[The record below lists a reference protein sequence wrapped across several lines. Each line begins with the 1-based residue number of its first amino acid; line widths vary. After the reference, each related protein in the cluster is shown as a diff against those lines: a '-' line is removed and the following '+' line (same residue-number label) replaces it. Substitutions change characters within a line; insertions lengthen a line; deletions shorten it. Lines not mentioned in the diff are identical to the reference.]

1 MTHVISCYIM
11 LYHVISCKKTT
22 LKQLEAT
29 QLSMLYGSAGTEYGA
44 EIDAAL
50 RLCGAVAPGY
60 VLECSGWGNWRCKVC
75 EWSDSI
81 ISGWWSQT

>member
-1 MTHVISCYIM
+1 
-11 LYHVISCKKTT
+11 
-22 LKQLEAT
+22 
-29 QLSMLYGSAGTEYGA
+29 
-44 EIDAAL
+44 
-50 RLCGAVAPGY
+50 VAPGY